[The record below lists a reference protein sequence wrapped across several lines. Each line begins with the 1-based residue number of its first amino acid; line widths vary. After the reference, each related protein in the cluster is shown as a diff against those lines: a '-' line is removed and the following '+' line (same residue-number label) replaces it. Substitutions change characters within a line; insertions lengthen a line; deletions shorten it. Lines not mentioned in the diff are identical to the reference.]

1 MPRLEGDV
9 VIVTGAARGIGAAY
23 AKALATEGAQVVV
36 TDILD
41 PNSTVDEINDAGGT
55 AIGIDCDVT
64 DNTAV
69 NALVAQT
76 ISEFG
81 KIDALVNNAA
91 IFAEISHKRFEDI
104 PDREWGNVMKVNI
117 EGVWRV
123 SKAVVPHMRKRKY
136 GKIVNVASTT
146 ALKGTPMM
154 LHYVSSKGA
163 ILAMTKSMAREVGE
177 DNICINAIAP
187 GLVVSDGLV
196 KGGNWSD
203 SWFDNNTNS
212 RAIKRRATPEDM
224 VGTIVFLS
232 SREANFI
239 TGQTIVV
246 DGGSVPH

>member
-1 MPRLEGDV
+1 MVRLDGDV
-9 VIVTGAARGIGAAY
+9 AIVTGAARGIGAAY
-23 AKALATEGAQVVV
+23 AKALAAEAAKVVV
-36 TDILD
+36 ADVLD
-41 PNSTVDEINDAGGT
+41 PGTTVAEINKAGGT
-55 AIGIDCDVT
+55 ALGIVCDVT
-64 DNTAV
+64 DNAAV
-69 NALVAQT
+69 DAMVAQT
-76 ISEFG
+76 LSEFG

-91 IFAEISHKRFEDI
+91 LFAEISHKKFEDI
-104 PDREWGNVMKVNI
+104 PDDEWSRVMQVNI

-123 SKAVVPHMRKRKY
+123 SKAVVPHMRKQQY

-163 ILAMTKSMAREVGE
+163 VLGMTKAMAREVGE
-177 DNICINAIAP
+177 DNICVNAIAP

-196 KGGNWSD
+196 EGGNWSD
-203 SWFDNNTNS
+203 EWFDNNTNS
-212 RAIKRRATPEDM
+212 RAFKRRAKPEDM

-239 TGQTIVV
+239 TGQTMVV

>member
-1 MPRLEGDV
+1 MARLENDV
-9 VIVTGAARGIGAAY
+9 AIVTGAARGIGAAY
-23 AKALATEGAQVVV
+23 AKALAAEGAKVVV

-41 PNSTVDEINDAGGT
+41 PNARVKEISKAGGT
-55 AIGIDCDVT
+55 AIGIVCDVT
-64 DNTAV
+64 DNVAV
-69 NALVAQT
+69 DAMVAQT
-76 ISEFG
+76 VTEFG

-91 IFAEISHKRFEDI
+91 LFAEISHKKFEDI
-104 PDREWGNVMKVNI
+104 PDSEWAKVMQVNI

-123 SKAVVPHMRKRKY
+123 SKAVVPHMRERQY

-163 ILAMTKSMAREVGE
+163 ILAMTKAMAREVGE
-177 DNICINAIAP
+177 DNICVNAIAP

-196 KGGNWSD
+196 EGGNWSD
-203 SWFDNNTNS
+203 EWFDNNTNS
-212 RAIKRRATPEDM
+212 RAMPEDM

-239 TGQTIVV
+239 TGQTMVV

>member
-1 MPRLEGDV
+1 MARLEGDV
-9 VIVTGAARGIGAAY
+9 AIVTGAARGIGAAY
-23 AKALATEGAQVVV
+23 AKALAAEGAKVVV

-41 PNSTVDEINDAGGT
+41 ANNAVAAITDSGGA
-55 AIGIDCDVT
+55 AIGVTCDVT

-69 NALVAQT
+69 DALVAQT

-104 PDREWGNVMKVNI
+104 PDGEWAKVMQVNI

-123 SKAVVPHMRKRKY
+123 SKAVVPHMRERQY

-163 ILAMTKSMAREVGE
+163 ILAMTKAMAREVGE

-196 KGGNWSD
+196 EGGNWSD
-203 SWFDNNTNS
+203 EWFDNNTNS
-212 RAIKRRATPEDM
+212 RAFKRRAMPEDM

-232 SREANFI
+232 SQEANFI
-239 TGQTIVV
+239 TGQTMVV

>member
-1 MPRLEGDV
+1 MARLENDV
-9 VIVTGAARGIGAAY
+9 AIVTGAARGIGAAY
-23 AKALATEGAQVVV
+23 ARALAAEGAKVVV

-41 PNSTVDEINDAGGT
+41 PNAAVEEINKAGGT
-55 AIGIDCDVT
+55 AIGIVCDVT
-64 DNTAV
+64 DNAAV
-69 NALVAQT
+69 DAMVAEAM
-76 ISEFG
+76 SEFG

-91 IFAEISHKRFEDI
+91 LFAEISHKKFENI
-104 PDREWGNVMKVNI
+104 PDAEWSRVMQVNI

-123 SKAVVPHMRKRKY
+123 SKAIVPHMRERQY

-163 ILAMTKSMAREVGE
+163 ILAMTKAMAREVGE

-187 GLVVSDGLV
+187 GLVMSDSV
-196 KGGNWSD
+196 VHGGNWSD
-203 SWFDNNTNS
+203 EWFDSNANS
-212 RAIKRRATPEDM
+212 RAFKRRAMPEDM

-239 TGQTIVV
+239 TGQTMVV